1 MKSSPLAPELILRSG
16 SIHTIDAR
24 GAVVEAL
31 AARAGRIAAL
41 GNDGEIMR
49 LRGARTKVVDL
60 RGAFALPGFIDC
72 HTHFAKR
79 ALGITRVDLHG
90 APSREAMLAR
100 LARARKKIAKG
111 EWVLGRGW
119 DESKWADRRF
129 PTRADLDAAVDD
141 RPVKASRIDGHSCVV
156 NALGWKTLR
165 IPASFPGVERDAGG
179 RLTGLLKEAAY
190 EETLDRI
197 VDPPALYRKA
207 LPIMERRAHALGV
220 TTVCDFVDPKDLR
233 AYTERHRGGK
243 LRIRVSAAM
252 WTRHLDALEAA
263 GVGRGLGDE
272 WLRLTGVKM
281 YGDGSIGSRTAAM
294 YRPYRDDPSTRGAL
308 NLTRAKM
315 AKTIRRAR
323 ALGLQVCIHAIG
335 ERGIDEVLTSFED
348 AAEGELAAF
357 RRERHRIEHCE
368 LVTPEGIRRMK
379 RLGLIASVQP
389 NFVGNWSAKGELYDQ
404 RIGNRWQGKDNPF
417 RRMADAGLCLAFGS
431 DNMPFS
437 PLYGIHSAVNAPF
450 PSQRLTVGEALAAY
464 TRDAAFA
471 LREEAS
477 RGTLEVGKLAD
488 VAVLS
493 ANPKEAPDEIERQK
507 VALTVLG
514 GGVVYKRAGL

>member
-1 MKSSPLAPELILRSG
+1 VKLAPLAPELILRSG
-16 SIHTIDAR
+16 SLHTLDAR
-24 GAVVEAL
+24 GSLVEAM
-31 AARAGRIAAL
+31 ASRGGRIVAL
-41 GNDGEIMR
+41 GSDREVLR
-49 LRGARTKVVDL
+49 LRGARTQVVDL
-60 RGAFALPGFIDC
+60 HGSFAAPGFIDC

-90 APSREAMLAR
+90 ARSREAMVAR
-100 LARARKKIAKG
+100 LVKARRKTAKG

-119 DESKWADRRF
+119 DESKWQDRRF
-129 PTRADLDAAVDD
+129 PTRADLDGAIAD

-156 NALGWKTLR
+156 NTLGWKTLR
-165 IPASFPGVERDAGG
+165 IPASFPGVERDAHG
-179 RLTGLLKEAAY
+179 RTTGVLKEAAY

-233 AYTERHRGGK
+233 AYTERHREGK

-252 WTRHLDALEAA
+252 WTRHLDALES
-263 GVGRGLGDE
+263 GGFGRGLGDE

-308 NLTRAKM
+308 NLTRARM
-315 AKTIRRAR
+315 AKTIGRAR
-323 ALGLQVCIHAIG
+323 ALGLQVCVHAIG
-335 ERGIDEVLTSFED
+335 ERGIDEVLTAFED
-348 AAEGELAAF
+348 AAEGDGAAF

-368 LVTPEGIRRMK
+368 LVTPAGIRRMK

-404 RIGNRWQGKDNPF
+404 RIGSRWQGKDNPF
-417 RRMADAGLCLAFGS
+417 RQMVDAGLCVAFGS

-450 PSQRLTVGEALAAY
+450 PSQRLRLSEALAAY

-471 LREEAS
+471 IHEETN

-488 VAVLS
+488 VVVLS
-493 ANPKEAPDEIERQK
+493 GDPNDSIHSINELAIEMTILDGRI
-507 VALTVLG
+507 
-514 GGVVYKRAGL
+514 VYRPQP